1 VAFRFPATPA
11 GFEQGFAGLH
21 AELDRH
27 DLPAGTRFSAEL
39 VFEEVVA
46 NIVRHGV
53 GAADGVPPRH
63 SVEVAVGVEAASG
76 SLVLTFEDDG
86 AAFDPR
92 SLPDPQPAR
101 SLEDASVGGRGLM
114 LVRRAASRID
124 YVRLPEGRNR
134 LTLALSCAA
143 PGN

>member
-1 VAFRFPATPA
+1 VDFRFPATPA

-21 AELDRH
+21 AALEREELSAR
-27 DLPAGTRFSAEL
+27 TRFDAEL

-46 NIVRHGV
+46 NIVRHGA
-53 GAADGVPPRH
+53 GAADGAPARRA
-63 SVEVAVGVEAASG
+63 VEVWVSFEAANG
-76 SLVLTFEDDG
+76 ALVLTFEDDG

-92 SLPDPQPAR
+92 TLPDPQPAR

-124 YVRLPEGRNR
+124 YTRLSEGRNQLK
-134 LTLALSCAA
+134 LTLPCAV
-143 PGN
+143 PNN